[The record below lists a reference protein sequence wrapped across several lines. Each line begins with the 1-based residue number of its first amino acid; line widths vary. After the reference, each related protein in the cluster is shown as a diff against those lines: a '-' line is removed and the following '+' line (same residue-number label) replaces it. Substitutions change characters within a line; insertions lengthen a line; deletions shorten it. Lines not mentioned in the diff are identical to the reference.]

1 MVAALGNG
9 ALICRGAA
17 IRTNYVSTLGASAQ
31 VDALFSQVKNHFLFG
46 KQIVTAR
53 NLRQARK
60 PRSHKRPIAP
70 TMNPL
75 LEFLAKRRPFR
86 TGSD

>member
-1 MVAALGNG
+1 MAAPLSPG
-9 ALICRGAA
+9 AICPSGGA
-17 IRTNYVSTLGASAQ
+17 IRTKYVSTLGASAQ